1 MDFSQGPALAAVIPH
16 ATSVSS
22 VSYHQDGNHL
32 FVATKD
38 DSKLYVV
45 NCQTGTLLNDPNQ
58 NQNQQQQQQ
67 QQQQY
72 PYLKNEKDGI
82 DLVCAT
88 HHDYSVLTA
97 GRNSNVVNYWSVY
110 DNKLLRKFRGHSGP
124 IHDMSVCPV
133 EDLFLTASNDQT
145 VRLWNMS
152 QAGCIGQMDLPKDK
166 TTGKPFVAFD
176 STGMVFAVLAAQQQ
190 QQQQPFSSSVDGGGT
205 GGYYIHLY
213 DARNFQGGAFSEMFV
228 TNASLQ
234 QGMTTHR
241 IPPPPP
247 PPPMSTTTSTS
258 TSNNTIVLNKI
269 DFNGS
274 GNRILVQS
282 EQGPTFVL
290 DGYEGTVQ
298 RVFAP
303 SNTLSTGIVSS
314 CFTPDDQY
322 VLLGTEN
329 GTVDCYDI
337 VSGALVRNMTAG
349 NNTAT
354 ATTTSRNNSH
364 GIHTIACNPKY
375 KQIVSS
381 CHNNT
386 CLWLW

>member
-1 MDFSQGPALAAVIPH
+1 MDFSQGPSLAAVIPH

-32 FVATKD
+32 FVATGD

-45 NCQTGTLLNDPNQ
+45 NCQTGTLLNDQ
-58 NQNQQQQQQ
+58 NQHQR
-67 QQQQY
+67 Y

-82 DLVCAT
+82 DLVHST

-97 GRNSNVVNYWSVY
+97 GQNSNVVNYWSVY

-124 IHDMSVCPV
+124 IHDMSVCPA

-152 QAGCIGQMDLPKDK
+152 QAGCIGQMDLPRDK

-176 STGMVFAVLAAQQQ
+176 STGMVFAVLAQQ
-190 QQQQPFSSSVDGGGT
+190 QQQQPFSGNGVVVDGGT

-241 IPPPPP
+241 IPPPT
-247 PPPMSTTTSTS
+247 STTSTS
-258 TSNNTIVLNKI
+258 TSTNSIVLNKI

-349 NNTAT
+349 NNNNNNN
-354 ATTTSRNNSH
+354 TTTNNY
-364 GIHTIACNPKY
+364 GTHTIACNPKY